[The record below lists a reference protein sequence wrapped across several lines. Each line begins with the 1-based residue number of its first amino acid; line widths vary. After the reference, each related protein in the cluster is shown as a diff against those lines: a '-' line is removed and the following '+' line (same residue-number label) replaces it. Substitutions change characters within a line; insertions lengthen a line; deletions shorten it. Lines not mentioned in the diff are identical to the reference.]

1 MGLLYEIMSSIR
13 NRCTSII
20 PSLAFAAENS
30 HAPNHGGFFNG
41 DFATIK
47 AKVLDFLNNEIVR
60 LQDVSANVSTASN
73 MSELKHALG
82 RDRVMSKPNEM
93 NIDGNGCA
101 FAVGGGLELSA
112 IANVNDTT
120 FPTVKAN
127 LVNYLQNMTA
137 MLQNQETKATDNNN
151 TVRATQMAEKI
162 TVLQNLTTQI
172 NMTTDAAGL
181 QDVALTFMQGQ
192 YDGAIKKQIAQL
204 QNRENLTTDVNVTTN
219 INTKIENLNTLVS

>member
-1 MGLLYEIMSSIR
+1 
-13 NRCTSII
+13 
-20 PSLAFAAENS
+20 
-30 HAPNHGGFFNG
+30 
-41 DFATIK
+41 
-47 AKVLDFLNNEIVR
+47 
-60 LQDVSANVSTASN
+60 

-93 NIDGNGCA
+93 NIDGKGCA

-204 QNRENLTTDVNVTTN
+204 QNRENLITDVNVTTN
-219 INTKIENLNTLVS
+219 INTKIENLNTLETNINTATSLGALQQVLSSSNVMNALNNRPMSNGGFRGHGRLCGMKRNNMC